1 MSYPH
6 QKWPVA
12 HGGNRR
18 RFKSEKNKIGQKP
31 CTSLMQKWQ
40 VAGMCLSQTRFEIN
54 RSIEGV

>member
-6 QKWPVA
+6 QSGRSRVA
-12 HGGNRR
+12 GIAGGLRA
-18 RFKSEKNKIGQKP
+18 EKKTGQKP
-31 CTSLMQKWQ
+31 CTSRMQKRQ